1 MIKKIVKIELPFGAS
16 SRESA
21 KGQNGFSIVLFYRD
35 VSVYILATNEAVVEN
50 VGKHGNNEP
59 VACDVAGAVGDEV
72 LDERHDTTTH
82 NHGHEETRSSCCVL
96 AKALNSEVE
105 DAAPHH

>member
-16 SRESA
+16 STVSA
-21 KGQNGFSIVLFYRD
+21 KGQNGFSVILFYRD
-35 VSVYILATNEAVVEN
+35 VGVYILATNEAVVEN

-59 VACDVAGAVGDEV
+59 IACDVAGVVGDEV

-82 NHGHEETRSSCCVL
+82 NHGHEET
-96 AKALNSEVE
+96 
-105 DAAPHH
+105 